1 MLYRPFLHVVFWVIY
16 LLQDALLHFS
26 WMGPTLAV
34 FPEKQQFWMAVQAAL
49 LVGIPKVLLTYYL
62 LYSGIPRILRDN
74 NKPALLAIEIFV
86 SVAASIVLFRVL
98 YNYYVLP
105 EIYRGLVSPN
115 PLLSARGV
123 LITLAETGFVAGL
136 AITIKL
142 LRTQISGKD
151 REKNLVRDKLE
162 TELKFLRNQTN
173 PHFLFNTLNNIYAL
187 ARKKSDDTAEVV
199 MRLSKLLRFM
209 LYEAGKGPIPVADEI
224 KLLEDYLELEK
235 IRYNNRL
242 AIRFTKHIDN
252 GSQLIQPLLLL
263 PFVENAF
270 KHGVSESRFDSFV
283 NIDMRLTGGRLEF
296 EIENTKENGLADKVQ
311 DNIGLSN
318 VRRQLELMYKEYDI
332 QVQNHDHIFKV
343 NLVIN
348 LNSHGKV

>member
-1 MLYRPFLHVVFWVIY
+1 MFNRPFLHVLFWVIY

-34 FPEKQQFWMAVQAAL
+34 FPERQQFWMAVQAAL
-49 LVGIPKVLLTYYL
+49 VVGAPKVILTYYL
-62 LYSGIPRILRDN
+62 LYSAIPRILRDN
-74 NKPALLAIEIFV
+74 SKPVWLAVEITV
-86 SVAASIVLFRVL
+86 SVCAAILLFRVL
-98 YNYYVLP
+98 YNLYVLP
-105 EIYRGLVSPN
+105 SVYRGLVTPA
-115 PLLSARGV
+115 PLLSARAV
-123 LITLAETGFVAGL
+123 LLTLAEIGFVAGL

-142 LRTQISGKD
+142 LRTQIGGKE
-151 REKNLVRDKLE
+151 REKNLVREKLE

-209 LYEAGKGPIPVADEI
+209 LYEAGKGPIPLSDEI

-235 IRYNNRL
+235 IRYSNRL
-242 AIRFTKHIDN
+242 TVRYSKQVDDGAQPIE
-252 GSQLIQPLLLL
+252 PLLLL
-263 PFVENAF
+263 PFAENAF

-283 NIDMRLTGGRLEF
+283 NISLRLAGGRLHF
-296 EIENTKENGLADKVQ
+296 EIENNKENGGADKVQ

-318 VRRQLELMYKEYDI
+318 VRRQLELMYGDYDM
-332 QVQNHDHIFKV
+332 QVHNLEHTFKV
-343 NLVIN
+343 HLAIN

>member
-1 MLYRPFLHVVFWVIY
+1 MLWHFIFWVVY

-34 FPEKQQFWMAVQAAL
+34 FPDNEQFWMAVQAAL
-49 LVGIPKVLLTYYL
+49 VVAIPKVLLTYYF
-62 LYSGIPRILRDN
+62 LYIGIQKVLSDKR
-74 NKPALLAIEIFV
+74 KPILLAIEITV
-86 SVAASIVLFRVL
+86 LVAASIVLFRVL
-98 YNYYVLP
+98 YSFYVLP
-105 EIYRGLVSPN
+105 TIYRGLVAPS
-115 PLLSARGV
+115 PLLSARSV
-123 LITLAETGFVAGL
+123 LLTLAEIGFVVGL

-142 LRTQISGKD
+142 LRTQIHGKE

-242 AIRFTKHIDN
+242 AVKFTKQIDN
-252 GSQLIQPLLLL
+252 GSQVIQPLLLL

-296 EIENTKENGLADKVQ
+296 EIENTTENGYQEKVQ

-318 VRRQLELMYKEYDI
+318 VRRQLELMYKEYDM
-332 QVQNHDHIFKV
+332 QVHNHDHIFKV
-343 NLVIN
+343 NLIIN
-348 LNSHGKV
+348 LNSNGKV